1 MQNVVVNVPIFKDF
15 KKSRCSTDVQHTV
28 LSPQLSPSNQKTKEK
43 KNNMC
48 GIRLPATTDAL
59 LGFLYVCGTR

>member
-1 MQNVVVNVPIFKDF
+1 MQNVVVTSQFLKTLKRAAALQMYSILYLA
-15 KKSRCSTDVQHTV
+15 
-28 LSPQLSPSNQKTKEK
+28 LSCRASNQKTKEK
-43 KNNMC
+43 KNHMC